1 MPTVATRA
9 TFVIFKDEPSEP
21 SLVKVKASVHQQTPS
36 TSTTTVLAVA
46 TAKDKENLHPTT
58 GRRSSGDE
66 AAQKRKSG
74 AVLTTKLLK
83 ASSKA
88 VSEPHPIPRKRKLSV
103 TDKNRPLGENVE
115 VKKKKPASTS
125 TASRKHKPK
134 PASRIRKVTELPKV
148 EEEVATEEGNAESSL
163 QTQPKNTQVAAD
175 LTCDELTVPP
185 SADVSTAP
193 EPSLSL
199 EEQPTKVSKD
209 AEVPQ
214 SEV

>member
-1 MPTVATRA
+1 MPTVTTRA

-21 SLVKVKASVHQQTPS
+21 SPVKVKAPVDQQTPS
-36 TSTTTVLAVA
+36 TATTTALAVA
-46 TAKDKENLHPTT
+46 TAKDKENLHPTA

-74 AVLTTKLLK
+74 AVLTTKVLK
-83 ASSKA
+83 APSKSL
-88 VSEPHPIPRKRKLSV
+88 SEPHPIPRKRKLSV

-134 PASRIRKVTELPKV
+134 PASRIRKVSELPKV
-148 EEEVATEEGNAESSL
+148 EEEVATEEGNAENSL
-163 QTQPKNTQVAAD
+163 QAQPKNPQAAAD
-175 LTCDELTVPP
+175 STCDELTVLPP
-185 SADVSTAP
+185 ADVSTAF

-199 EEQPTKVSKD
+199 EEKPAKVSKN
-209 AEVPQ
+209 AEVSQP
-214 SEV
+214 EV